1 MQSSDA
7 RQFVSVHAGSIF
19 DRSELV
25 EPQRAGVGALVGL
38 LLQFDIFGVFRGRE
52 LEAQK
57 QLVRR
62 QEEVFPSA
70 NGGGSREFSPTASR
84 SLIMCQQGIY
94 SH

>member
-1 MQSSDA
+1 
-7 RQFVSVHAGSIF
+7 
-19 DRSELV
+19 
-25 EPQRAGVGALVGL
+25 
-38 LLQFDIFGVFRGRE
+38 VFRGRE
-52 LEAQK
+52 LEVQE

-70 NGGGSREFSPTASR
+70 NGGGSREFSPTTSR